1 MSSKNYK
8 ASGLD
13 YTNAITDSH
22 NEDSKALNVVA
33 ANNLVPSRFGKVD
46 LTYITSG
53 LGAGNVGQARY
64 YSDGVYQETRIQT
77 RGDSLG
83 TAHKTTLNFINKTP
97 SFLSGKSFVVYDNAG
112 AVKVWFNVDFS
123 STEPVVSNT
132 YRSIVVNLLS
142 SHTSEV
148 IASRTA
154 QAFAMDA
161 SFVAVYSLYYT
172 KAQIDS
178 DVIKKTGVTAFTA
191 DQSMGGYKLSNVAN
205 PVALTDAV
213 NLQTLNAALG
223 ASGDILE
230 NSFSLANGQS
240 SLTDITSFIFPNA
253 TVRSFDALVS
263 VSILAASN
271 LYETIEIKGIQ
282 KDSGWQISISSTGDV
297 SGVILEITSAG
308 QMQYI
313 TPTYSGFTSGTLKFR
328 AITTSI

>member
-33 ANNLVPSRFGKVD
+33 VNNLVPSRFGKVD

-97 SFLSGKSFVVYDNAG
+97 SFLSGKSFVVYDNVG

-154 QAFAMDA
+154 QAFSMDA

-172 KAQIDS
+172 IISSSSSGEKLDSYDINTSLAIKNTKGISPIPLNNKYFFMNSALNEVEYYVWYNVAGLGTDPAISGKTGIQVNIPNGASAQIVAQNTKIALDMV
-178 DVIKKTGVTAFTA
+178 DKFITNINEDTLIV
-191 DQSMGGYKLSNVAN
+191 SNVKI
-205 PVALTDAV
+205 
-213 NLQTLNAALG
+213 G
-223 ASGDILE
+223 
-230 NSFSLANGQS
+230 
-240 SLTDITSFIFPNA
+240 ITSI
-253 TVRSFDALVS
+253 TL
-263 VSILAASN
+263 
-271 LYETIEIKGIQ
+271 
-282 KDSGWQISISSTGDV
+282 DV
-297 SGVILEITSAG
+297 DTDFYIYTYKVGKNRELIVILEMTYDSEGNVTSVER
-308 QMQYI
+308 
-313 TPTYSGFTSGTLKFR
+313 L
-328 AITTSI
+328 